1 MDKLDKNAYEE
12 YRNYLDSIKD
22 QPKKGMEMIILQ
34 KIQEVFG
41 YIPKEILLETSKE
54 TGIAATD
61 LYGVASFYHQF
72 SFNPKG
78 KHSINICLGTACYV
92 KGSGAVL
99 KEIEEIIGIK
109 DGEVTEDGKYS
120 IDTSRCIGACG
131 LAPVMSIDG
140 KIYGKVTVE
149 GVRNILQDYEEADH
163 E

>member
-78 KHSINICLGTACYV
+78 KYSINICLGTACYV

-109 DGEVTEDGKYS
+109 DGKVTEDGKYS

-131 LAPVMSIDG
+131 LAPVKSIDD

>member
-109 DGEVTEDGKYS
+109 DGKVTEDGKYS

-131 LAPVMSIDG
+131 LAPVKSIDD

-149 GVRNILQDYEEADH
+149 GVRKILQDYEEADR

>member
-78 KHSINICLGTACYV
+78 KHLINICLGTACYV

-131 LAPVMSIDG
+131 LAPVMSIDD

-149 GVRNILQDYEEADH
+149 GVRKILQDYEEADR

>member
-109 DGEVTEDGKYS
+109 DGKVTEDGKYS

-131 LAPVMSIDG
+131 LAPVKSIDD

-149 GVRNILQDYEEADH
+149 GVRKILQDYEEADH

>member
-131 LAPVMSIDG
+131 LAPVMSIDD

-149 GVRNILQDYEEADH
+149 GVRKILQDYEEADH

>member
-109 DGEVTEDGKYS
+109 DGKVTEDGKYS

-131 LAPVMSIDG
+131 LAPVKSIDD

-149 GVRNILQDYEEADH
+149 SVRKILQDYEEADH